1 MITQIMHAFEAL
13 ETGLGRGGH
22 QNCGWH
28 AALSRSMRDSVTLQH
43 EAPML
48 QDTLATTAAR
58 AEPVSMGTAI
68 KSSLTGAFAMMFL
81 WLPRIIGFIIILLI
95 GWLISSLIAKA
106 IATALRA
113 IKLNDVVEK
122 VGINTSRMASG
133 TDAAGIVAAAVKWLI
148 RFIVLLVAFDIL
160 GLPAVSDV
168 LRQFLMWLPN
178 LIVAIVVLVLAGLAA
193 RALGNIVR
201 GMAAEAGFSNPD
213 TLANVAKSAV
223 WVFAIVIAV
232 NQIGIA
238 TTLVNTLFVGAVGAV
253 ALASGLAF
261 GLGGRDL
268 ASRTLENWYEA
279 AQDSRDKIDNL
290 DDDSPRRGR
299 APNRP

>member
-1 MITQIMHAFEAL
+1 MMIMLLQEAVTQ
-13 ETGLGRGGH
+13 
-22 QNCGWH
+22 
-28 AALSRSMRDSVTLQH
+28 
-43 EAPML
+43 
-48 QDTLATTAAR
+48 TTR
-58 AEPVSMGTAI
+58 TEPVSMGAAI
-68 KSSLTGAFAMMFL
+68 KGSLTGAFAMMFL

-95 GWLISSLIAKA
+95 GWLVSGFIAKA
-106 IATALRA
+106 IAAGLRA

-122 VGINTSRMASG
+122 VGLNTSRMAAG
-133 TDAAGIVAAAVKWLI
+133 TDAAGMVAAAVKWLI
-148 RFIVLLVAFDIL
+148 RFIVLLVAFDTL

-168 LRQFLMWLPN
+168 LRQFLLWLPN

-201 GMAAEAGFSNPD
+201 GMASEAGFTNPD

-238 TTLVNTLFVGAVGAV
+238 TTLVNTLFIGAVGAV
-253 ALASGLAF
+253 SLASGLAF

-268 ASRTLENWYEA
+268 ANRTLDNWYEA
-279 AQDSRDKIDNL
+279 AKESKDKLGDNA
-290 DDDSPRRGR
+290 SPRAG
-299 APNRP
+299 APRI